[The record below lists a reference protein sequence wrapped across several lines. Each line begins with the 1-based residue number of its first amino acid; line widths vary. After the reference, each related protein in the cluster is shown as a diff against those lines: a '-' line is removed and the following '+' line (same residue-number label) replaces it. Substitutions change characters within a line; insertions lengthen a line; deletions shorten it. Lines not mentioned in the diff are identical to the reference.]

1 MSSSQFARYLASTMV
16 LTISAL
22 LVQSGTAAAQ
32 ETPKTTPPAAKAKA
46 DGKKADKTP
55 GRLPAYYKGVVTDE
69 QRQQIY
75 KIMAEYAPKLAD
87 LRAQLN
93 RATKEQDGKIE
104 ALLTP
109 EQKQKITQLKAAAK
123 VNRRAAAGGE
133 KKAQANA
140 PAAPPAK
147 SAVQPE
153 TPAEPKK

>member
-32 ETPKTTPPAAKAKA
+32 ETPKTTPPAAKA
-46 DGKKADKTP
+46 DGKKADKTA
-55 GRLPAYYKGVVTDE
+55 GRLPAFYKSVVTEE

-87 LRAQLN
+87 LRAQLS
-93 RATKEQDGKIE
+93 RATKEQDEKIE

-109 EQKQKITQLKAAAK
+109 EQKQKITQLKVAAK
-123 VNRRAAAGGE
+123 VNRRAAASGE
-133 KKAQANA
+133 KKSLAKAI
-140 PAAPPAK
+140 AAPQAK
-147 SAVQPE
+147 PAVQTD